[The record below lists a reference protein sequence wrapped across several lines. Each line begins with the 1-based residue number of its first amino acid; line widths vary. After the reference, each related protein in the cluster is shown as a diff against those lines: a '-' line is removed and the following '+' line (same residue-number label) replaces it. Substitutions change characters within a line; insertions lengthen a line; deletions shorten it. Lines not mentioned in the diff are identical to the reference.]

1 MNANLRLAGQFGLAA
16 AITLGIALITG
27 FCCQQ
32 MLSEPPHGEN
42 TRKLVSAAAIPM
54 LLLLGLS
61 GLLLLAGTAALV
73 AGTLEKLRRR
83 SADQHS
89 AEPNAAVDG
98 GRALPSESSA
108 PGPPPLS

>member
-1 MNANLRLAGQFGLAA
+1 VKANLRLAGQFGLAA

-61 GLLLLAGTAALV
+61 GLLLLGGTAALV
-73 AGTLEKLRRR
+73 AVMLEKLWRR

-89 AEPNAAVDG
+89 AEPNAAVDDG
-98 GRALPSESSA
+98 SALRVNSDA